1 VYTSIP
7 DDEEDHPQ
15 GRKKKKLYEDNRVTI
30 PRDIDENHIAD
41 NGWRAAIG
49 NGQQR
54 DPEDVKIDEDNLPVG
69 DGYKSDGYTGYE
81 EYRGFDVLEP
91 RAEHV
96 RTDMKQKDLM
106 VWNEASFDVSRF
118 RTQSKITTHI
128 VAKDNLHKKNSI
140 YWSNFNS
147 PTYGE
152 YQQAGLRLCEGS
164 NNNCPGSATVL
175 GIANTLTRQ
184 PAPPN
189 WVKNVA
195 VYKKRLED
203 MKLVKDGFLTYT
215 DKSQQVVAHELGHA
229 VNTYHHGEAT
239 GTEGNYN
246 YNVVQGPRSGNVTC
260 IMRYDNKDVAP
271 CQNLVETEI
280 TVGTKT
286 KKAKVE
292 PTGTIFCTAAAGTGY
307 NTNNQCFGN
316 CAAGRGNCVKQ
327 FRVSGR
333 DPNYP
338 KR

>member
-1 VYTSIP
+1 
-7 DDEEDHPQ
+7 
-15 GRKKKKLYEDNRVTI
+15 
-30 PRDIDENHIAD
+30 
-41 NGWRAAIG
+41 
-49 NGQQR
+49 
-54 DPEDVKIDEDNLPVG
+54 
-69 DGYKSDGYTGYE
+69 
-81 EYRGFDVLEP
+81 
-91 RAEHV
+91 
-96 RTDMKQKDLM
+96 MKQKDLM

-118 RTQSKITTHI
+118 RAQSKLTVHI
-128 VAKDNLHKKNSI
+128 VGKANLLEKNSV

-164 NNNCPGSATVL
+164 KSNCLGKADVL
-175 GIANTLTRQ
+175 GVAMTLTEQ

-195 VYKKRLED
+195 VYKGRIENMRLVE
-203 MKLVKDGFLTYT
+203 DGFLTYT

-239 GTEGNYN
+239 GTAGNYN
-246 YNVVQGPRSGNVTC
+246 YNVAQGPRSGDVTC
-260 IMRYDNKDVAP
+260 IMRYDNKEVLQ

-280 TVGTKT
+280 TVGGKK
-286 KKAKVE
+286 KKAHVE

-307 NTNNQCFGN
+307 NANNQCFGN
-316 CAAGRGNCVKQ
+316 CAAGRGNCIKQ

-333 DPNYP
+333 DPAYP